1 MWREPIQPTQ
11 FKLRGKQLLAG
22 GIKRAAVLDVM
33 THGLTDALTSWLAG
47 VGWYQADALHHRRPF
62 FIVVSTAA
70 RFAGVLLQLVNHF
83 MHKRGKRVAY
93 RADREIDRI
102 HGDFI
107 NDLSG

>member
-1 MWREPIQPTQ
+1 MDSPTRLPL
-11 FKLRGKQLLAG
+11 F
-22 GIKRAAVLDVM
+22 
-33 THGLTDALTSWLAG
+33 WLAG

-70 RFAGVLLQLVNHF
+70 TVCRGVAELANHI

-102 HGDFI
+102 HGDLV
-107 NDLSG
+107 NNLAG